1 MQRRRA
7 IARAV
12 AFASAIPLVVLAAV
26 VALAALPPGGAASL
40 AVEALAAAATLAL
53 LAASGAALS
62 RQQLAPRLGLLR
74 GRLGLRSTLA
84 GALGLLGLS
93 HALEVLLQW
102 SGVGLGPT
110 LLHFDVALSGADP
123 GAVALALAAFTLG
136 SAVGEELFFRGLL
149 QRGIEPVLG
158 PTAAIALAAAAFG
171 VAHADWTQGSAAFVL
186 GLYLGALVHAGGSV
200 RPAIVAHGV
209 NNAAAVLEAAV
220 GLRGPT
226 HGPAVAIAVALG
238 LGVAAAGLH
247 GAGILG
253 RTAGPA
259 GPPGHDDARPPTA

>member
-26 VALAALPPGGAASL
+26 VALAALPPGGTASL

-62 RQQLAPRLGLLR
+62 RQQLARRLGLLR

-110 LLHFDVALSGADP
+110 LLHFDVALSGAAP

-247 GAGILG
+247 G